1 MRPYLITSKEFTFL
15 SLDSLDPAD
24 IGGRNNPALTPD
36 FLNSVKFSGLPNHKL
51 RLKIGCLMML
61 LRNIDPIG
69 GHMNGTRLRIT
80 QMGPF
85 ILQAMIL
92 TGDKANNLVLIPRLK
107 PTPSNT
113 KLRFTMRR
121 TQLPLA
127 VCFAMTINKSQGQ
140 SLERVGIFLPR
151 PSFSHSQL

>member
-1 MRPYLITSKEFTFL
+1 
-15 SLDSLDPAD
+15 
-24 IGGRNNPALTPD
+24 
-36 FLNSVKFSGLPNHKL
+36 
-51 RLKIGCLMML
+51 
-61 LRNIDPIG
+61 
-69 GHMNGTRLRIT
+69 
-80 QMGPF
+80 MGPF

-113 KLRFTMRR
+113 KLPFTMRR

-140 SLERVGIFLPR
+140 SLKRVGIFLPR

>member
-1 MRPYLITSKEFTFL
+1 M
-15 SLDSLDPAD
+15 
-24 IGGRNNPALTPD
+24 TPD
-36 FLNSVKFSGLPNHKL
+36 FLNSVKVSRLPNHKL
-51 RLKIGCLMML
+51 RLKIGCPVML

-69 GHMNGTRLRIT
+69 GLMNGTRLRIT

-113 KLRFTMRR
+113 KLPFTMRR

-140 SLERVGIFLPR
+140 SLKRVGIFLPR
-151 PSFSHSQL
+151 PCFSHGQLYVAISRVTSKTRLKIRLWMMKVSHKSKQKM